1 MALYLLKVSCNLAV
15 FYGLY
20 LLVFRRLT
28 FFRWSR
34 FYLML
39 SLLIA
44 FLIPVLT
51 VSVPAKVQPVIQ
63 SWQPFLLLEDNLHD
77 PTDVIDLPLA
87 GSVPVGNQSQW
98 GWRQALAIVYFI
110 GAGAMLLLFLRS
122 LWVTLAIIR
131 RGPRHRWGSL
141 RVIEAGG
148 PFANAS
154 FFRYVFL
161 KELNIS
167 DNRAGTILRHEGCHN
182 RQLHSLDI
190 LLTECAKILLWFN
203 PLIYFFKNSLRQ
215 VHEFEV
221 DEYMSC
227 HAGRKSYAELLLEF
241 AALRSHGLVN
251 PFSMHPLKSRIFM
264 LFKPKSKTM
273 KKVFFLI
280 AIPVCALL
288 TLGFAQI
295 QGRIS
300 LFSAPS
306 PKAAANMEP
315 VAEKPKD
322 AGRATSGLPSPSKKT
337 SGLPDDTAK
346 TQKANPAKEA
356 TVPATFKMVNSSL
369 PFSVNKVK
377 YTDDFVLTLDAG
389 HGGSDKGVMA
399 EDGTSEADMNLLLAK
414 AIEKEA
420 LAQGIKTILI
430 RPDAELVPLRD
441 RVLKMG
447 EVRASLN
454 LSIHMNGAVKGDL
467 SGPQTGIQI
476 FADNRI
482 PQFTEARKAA
492 AKLIDQIGS
501 IPGGLNML
509 GLKQRQ
515 QGIWVIKAAPCPS
528 LLLELGY
535 LTNPKDQQY
544 MMQESNQAELARRII
559 EAVKEYK
566 KIAIIPGC

>member
-15 FYGLY
+15 LYGLY

-44 FLIPVLT
+44 FLIPAIT
-51 VSVPAKVQPVIQ
+51 ISVPKAVQPVWQ
-63 SWQPFLLLEDNLHD
+63 SWQPLMLLEDNLHD
-77 PTDVIDLPLA
+77 PSDVIDLPVTGSAPLA
-87 GSVPVGNQSQW
+87 AQSQW
-98 GWRQALAIVYFI
+98 GWRQALVVVYLM

-122 LWVTLAIIR
+122 LWVTLSLIR
-131 RGPRHRWGSL
+131 RGPRHRSGCLW
-141 RVIEAGG
+141 VIEAGG

-161 KELNIS
+161 KELNMPGG
-167 DNRAGTILRHEGCHN
+167 RVEAILLHEGCHN

-215 VHEFEV
+215 VHEYEV
-221 DEYMSC
+221 DEYMSR
-227 HAGRKSYAELLLEF
+227 HSGRKSYAELLLEF
-241 AALRSHGLVN
+241 AAQRGHGLVN

-264 LFKPKSKTM
+264 LFKPKSRTM
-273 KKVFFLI
+273 KKIFFLI
-280 AIPVCALL
+280 AIPVCVLL

-300 LFSAPS
+300 LFSHQGLNATPG
-306 PKAAANMEP
+306 KEP
-315 VAEKPKD
+315 VSEQPKD
-322 AGRATSGLPSPSKKT
+322 AGA
-337 SGLPDDTAK
+337 TAK
-346 TQKANPAKEA
+346 LIMPSSGSAGLAADTTTSQAAAPVKEA
-356 TVPATFKMVNSSL
+356 EVPPSFKMVNSCL
-369 PFSVNKVK
+369 PFSVSKVK
-377 YTDDFVLTLDAG
+377 YTNDFVLTLDAG
-389 HGGSDKGVMA
+389 HGGSDRGVLA
-399 EDGTSEADMNLLLAK
+399 DDGTSEAEMNLLLVK

-430 RPDAELVPLRD
+430 RTDAEIVPLKD
-441 RVLKMG
+441 RVQKMAD
-447 EVRASLN
+447 VRASLN
-454 LSIHMNGAVKGDL
+454 LSIHMNGAVKGNL
-467 SGPQTGIQI
+467 SEPQTGIQI

-482 PQFTEARKAA
+482 GHFPEAQKAA
-492 AKLIDQIGS
+492 TKLIDQLGS
-501 IPGGLNML
+501 IPGGLAML

-515 QGIWVIKAAPCPS
+515 TGIWVVKAAPCPS

-544 MMQESNQAELARRII
+544 MMQESNRAELAKRII

-566 KIAIIPGC
+566 KIAVLPGC